1 MLTPISGSPPGS
13 RQFVVKF
20 VYEDSIPAAN
30 TLLADC
36 VCGYEGTDL
45 KQGNTGDKNMMRG
58 ISAVGE
64 SLLPVGEHLLK
75 MHLGYTF

>member
-36 VCGYEGTDL
+36 VCGYEGIDL
-45 KQGNTGDKNMMRG
+45 PVRGKRGNTGDKNMMRG

-64 SLLPVGEHLLK
+64 SLLPVGEHLK
-75 MHLGYTF
+75 CI